1 MPDHLSRKEMMN
13 LHDHRFFPAYLLLY
27 GRSIHQY
34 TLQDNHF
41 CSQHSAILSS
51 NTVRRL
57 GKKIKK
63 VKLSRS
69 YWKKKKKKWFIF
81 SPSKMLPILQHQ
93 TLPRVS
99 GYQRRGKVSYGS
111 VTSFLFIL
119 IMKMVLNTRNCSL
132 FAVALEGASYFHI
145 GHLLAWLAHLMNH
158 LHNCIKYVILKHH
171 KRYKNYIKWD

>member
-69 YWKKKKKKWFIF
+69 YWKKKKKKMI
-81 SPSKMLPILQHQ
+81 
-93 TLPRVS
+93 
-99 GYQRRGKVSYGS
+99 
-111 VTSFLFIL
+111 
-119 IMKMVLNTRNCSL
+119 
-132 FAVALEGASYFHI
+132 
-145 GHLLAWLAHLMNH
+145 HLLTFKNAPHPATSDFAKSIWISKKRKSKLWFSHIFFIH
-158 LHNCIKYVILKHH
+158 FDYEDGPKH
-171 KRYKNYIKWD
+171 